1 MIKLDYIEKENKGV
15 VVKVYDGDVNYQ
27 NSDKWNNFCY
37 YFDERGKRVK
47 TRPYA
52 QWTAMYGR
60 CSENGSYKKRFD
72 AYKDAH
78 CSELFSNYDSWI
90 AWAETKLGFMCLDEN
105 GKIFEQDKDLFGDG
119 NLYSEDT
126 CCFVPRNMN
135 QSLRNYR
142 TKTVKEKRE
151 LFSRVFDEW
160 FDCLD
165 DAVLEFFIKE
175 SNHTHTILSEG
186 RLTQQEQEE
195 KESVN
200 ILYSVCLNIKDDVD
214 VMSGVTFNGAYS
226 WAFLSRGVR
235 HASKKS
241 FTCVRECVIEKLE
254 NRIDTLEKSLS
265 EIFERKKFRDENKD
279 KMLVEKL
286 ENIKSNLDGVK
297 SGLIDLPQYI
307 SVSSLKLKSG
317 EIKVI

>member
-72 AYKDAH
+72 AYKDAY

-105 GKIFEQDKDLFGDG
+105 GKIFEQDKDLLGDG

-135 QSLRNYR
+135 HSIRNYH

-151 LFSRVFDEW
+151 LFLRVFNEW
-160 FDCLD
+160 FYCLD
-165 DAVLEFFIKE
+165 DDILEFFIGE

-186 RLTQQEQEE
+186 RLTQEE
-195 KESVN
+195 WDDREN
-200 ILYSVCLNIKDDVD
+200 ANAIYSACLLIKDDTD
-214 VMSGVTFNGAYS
+214 IMSGISFNGKYS
-226 WAFLSRGVR
+226 WSFSNRGVR

-265 EIFERKKFRDENKD
+265 EIFERKNFRDENKD

-297 SGLIDLPQYI
+297 SGMIDLPQYI
-307 SVSSLKLKSG
+307 SVSSLKFKIG
-317 EIKVI
+317 EIEVI